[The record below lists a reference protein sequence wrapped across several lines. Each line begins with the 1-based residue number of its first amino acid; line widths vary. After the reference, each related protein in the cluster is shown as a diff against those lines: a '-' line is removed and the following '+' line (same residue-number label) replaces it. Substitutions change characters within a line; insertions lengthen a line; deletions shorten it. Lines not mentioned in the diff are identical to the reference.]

1 MVDSIQRLVKLY
13 CDNQV
18 VVQFVKNMNFSSRNK
33 HIGVKYLLVLDKVEQ
48 GLIEVPHLPTQLM
61 IADPLTKGISP
72 GLFKEHVSSMGV
84 LESLDSI

>member
-1 MVDSIQRLVKLY
+1 MY
-13 CDNQV
+13 CDNQA
-18 VVQFVKNMNFSSRNK
+18 VVQFVKNKNFSSRNK

-61 IADPLTKGISP
+61 IADLLTKGISP